1 MEEQRQVSCGKRT
14 IEYTLTRKKVK
25 NINLRVK
32 PDGSIRVSANRR
44 VSYRVI
50 DSFIRD
56 NQSYIFR
63 ALDRFKEQR
72 RHMQLPQGYEDGE
85 RVSILGKALCLK
97 VVESQEESIYTDG
110 SSLYLLVKDR
120 DDFKR
125 KEKLVNAWIKKLQ
138 TETFDR
144 ICREIYPE
152 FQKYGI
158 AYPEIKVRKMSARW
172 GSCQPQKG
180 VVTLNGRLVAVPYCC
195 IEYVVLHEFAHFIH
209 PNHSRQFYDFV
220 AGMMPDWKERK
231 EELDRWY

>member
-1 MEEQRQVSCGKRT
+1 MEEQRQVSCGQRT

-44 VSYRVI
+44 VPYRVI

-63 ALDRFKEQR
+63 ALDRFQEQR
-72 RHMQLPQGYEDGE
+72 RHMQLPREYEDGE
-85 RVSILGKALCLK
+85 RISIFGKELCLK
-97 VVESQEESIYTDG
+97 VMESKEESVYKDG
-110 SSLYLLVKDR
+110 GCLYLLVKDR
-120 DDFKR
+120 DNFKR
-125 KEKLVNAWIKKLQ
+125 KEKLVNVWVKKLQ
-138 TETFDR
+138 IETFDR
-144 ICREIYPE
+144 ICHEIYPK

-172 GSCQPQKG
+172 GSCQPQNG
-180 VVTLNGRLVAVPYCC
+180 IVTLNGRLVAVPCRC
-195 IEYVVLHEFAHFIH
+195 IEYVVLHEFAHFIY

>member
-1 MEEQRQVSCGKRT
+1 MEEQRQVSCGERT

-32 PDGSIRVSANRR
+32 PDGSICVSANRR
-44 VSYRVI
+44 VPYRVI

-56 NQSYIFR
+56 NRLYIFR
-63 ALDRFKEQR
+63 TLDRFKERQ
-72 RHMQLPQGYEDGE
+72 RHMYMPQQYVSGE
-85 RVSILGKALCLK
+85 SISILGKTFCLK
-97 VVESQEESIYTDG
+97 VMEGEEESVYMQG
-110 SSLYLLVKDR
+110 GCLYLQVKDVNN
-120 DDFKR
+120 FKR
-125 KEKLVNAWIKKLQ
+125 KEKLAAAWIKKLQ

-144 ICREIYPE
+144 ICLEIYPG
-152 FQKYGI
+152 FQKYGT
-158 AYPEIKVRKMSARW
+158 AYPQVRIRKMSARW

-180 VVTLNGRLVAVPYCC
+180 IVTLNSRLISVPFEC

-209 PNHSRQFYDFV
+209 PNHSKQFYDFV